1 MKAKYMIASLL
12 LAVGVNLFVSCD
24 SWTELENIKIQ
35 DPADNSSLDPKPE
48 EYWENLRAYK
58 RSDHQLCF
66 GWFGYWEGDVNA
78 SGRSSL
84 SSAPDSIDIF
94 SVFGKYMFNL
104 TPAQIED
111 MRYVQEV
118 KGSKVVFTFLMQDV
132 GFGFPQSPEGVIQYA
147 HALCDTVR
155 KYGYDGIDLDY
166 EPHYGGAGYFSDKDE
181 VARFVKELGKELGP
195 MSGTNKVLYLD
206 GEYDYIHPEIV
217 PYFNLAITQAYSC
230 SSFYNLDS
238 RWRKAE
244 RLGWKPEQ
252 FIVTEEFQKYAS
264 TGGVNLRLPD
274 GTVVPSLI
282 GMAMWQPKEGR
293 KGGCGAFHMEFD
305 YNNYPDWKYIR
316 QAIQIMNPAKP

>member
-1 MKAKYMIASLL
+1 MKTKNIISSFLL
-12 LAVGVNLFVSCD
+12 SVGIGLFASCD

-35 DPADNSSLDPKPE
+35 DPADNSSLNPKTE

-66 GWFGYWEGDVNA
+66 GWFGYWDGGVGA

-94 SVFGKYMFNL
+94 SVFGKSMYNL
-104 TPAQIED
+104 TPEQIAD

-118 KGSKVVFTFLMQDV
+118 KGSKVVFTFLMQNV
-132 GFGFPQSPEGVIQYA
+132 GFDFPQTPEGVIQYA

-166 EPHYGGAGYFSDKDE
+166 EPNYGGSGYFSDKHE

-206 GEYDYIHPEIV
+206 GEYDFILPEIV
-217 PYFNLAITQAYSC
+217 PYFNLAISQAYNATS
-230 SSFYNLDS
+230 NTTLDN
-238 RWRKAE
+238 RMRKAVAI
-244 RLGWKPEQ
+244 GWKPEQ
-252 FIVTEEFQKYAS
+252 FLVCEEFQKYAS
-264 TGGVNLRLPD
+264 TGGVDFRLPD
-274 GTVVPSLI
+274 GTIVPSLI
-282 GMAMWQPKEGR
+282 GMAMWQPQEGR
-293 KGGCGAFHMEFD
+293 KGGCGAFHMEYD

-316 QAIQIMNPAKP
+316 EAIQIMNPAAK

>member
-1 MKAKYMIASLL
+1 MKTKNIISSFLLSVGIGLFASC
-12 LAVGVNLFVSCD
+12 N

-35 DPADNSSLDPKPE
+35 DPADNSSLNPKTE

-66 GWFGYWEGDVNA
+66 GWFGYWDGGVGA

-94 SVFGKYMFNL
+94 SVFGKSMYNL
-104 TPAQIED
+104 TPEQIAD

-118 KGSKVVFTFLMQDV
+118 KGSKVVFTFLMQNV
-132 GFGFPQSPEGVIQYA
+132 GFDFPQTPEGVIQYA

-166 EPHYGGAGYFSDKDE
+166 EPNYGGSGYFSDKHE

-206 GEYDYIHPEIV
+206 GEYDFILPEIV
-217 PYFNLAITQAYSC
+217 PYFNLAISQAYNATS
-230 SSFYNLDS
+230 NTTLDN
-238 RWRKAE
+238 RMRKAVAI
-244 RLGWKPEQ
+244 GWKPEQ
-252 FIVTEEFQKYAS
+252 FLVCEEFQKYAS
-264 TGGVNLRLPD
+264 TGGVDFRLPD
-274 GTVVPSLI
+274 GTIVPSLI
-282 GMAMWQPKEGR
+282 GMAMWQPQEGR
-293 KGGCGAFHMEFD
+293 KGGCGAFHMEYD

-316 QAIQIMNPAKP
+316 EAIQIMNPAAK

>member
-1 MKAKYMIASLL
+1 MKAKYIFASLL
-12 LAVGVNLFVSCD
+12 LALGVNLFVSCD

-35 DPADNSSLDPKPE
+35 DVEDNSSLNPKSE

-66 GWFGYWEGDVNA
+66 GWFGYWDGGVGA

-104 TPAQIED
+104 TPEQIAD

-118 KGSKVVFTFLMQDV
+118 KGSKVVFTFLMQNV
-132 GFGFPQSPEGVIQYA
+132 GFGFPQTPEGVIQYA

-166 EPHYGGAGYFSDKDE
+166 EPNYGGAGYFSDKKE

-206 GEYDYIHPEIV
+206 GEYDYILPEIV
-217 PYFNLAITQAYSC
+217 PYFNLAISQAYNATSN
-230 SSFYNLDS
+230 STLDN
-238 RWRKAE
+238 RMRKAVAI
-244 RLGWKPEQ
+244 GWKPEQ
-252 FIVTEEFQKYAS
+252 FLVCEEFQKYAS
-264 TGGVNLRLPD
+264 TGGVDFRLPD

-316 QAIQIMNPAKP
+316 EAIQIMNPAAK

>member
-1 MKAKYMIASLL
+1 MKAKHILTSLL
-12 LAVGVNLFVSCD
+12 LAVGVNWLVSCD

-35 DPADNSSLDPKPE
+35 DPADNSSLNPKTE

-58 RSDHQLCF
+58 RSEHKLCF
-66 GWFGYWEGDVNA
+66 GWFGWWDGGIGA

-94 SVFGKYMFNL
+94 SVFGKSMYNL
-104 TPAQIED
+104 TPEQIAD

-118 KGSKVVFTFLMQDV
+118 KGSKVVFTFLMQNV
-132 GFGFPQSPEGVIQYA
+132 GFGFPQTPEGVIQYA

-166 EPHYGGAGYFSDKDE
+166 EPNYGGDGYFSDKNE

-195 MSGTNKVLYLD
+195 MSGTDKVLYLD
-206 GEYDYIHPEIV
+206 GEYSYILPEIV
-217 PYFNLAITQAYSC
+217 PYFNLAISQAYAASNY
-230 SSFYNLDS
+230 SKLDGRMRS
-238 RWRKAE
+238 AVNI
-244 RLGWKPEQ
+244 GYKPEQ
-252 FIVTEEFQKYAS
+252 LLVCEEFQKYAS
-264 TGGVNLRLPD
+264 TGGVNFTLPD

-282 GMAMWQPKEGR
+282 GMAHWAKDTEA
-293 KGGCGAFHMEFD
+293 GGCGAFHMELD

-316 QAIQIMNPAKP
+316 EAIQIMNPAKK

>member
-1 MKAKYMIASLL
+1 MIASLL